1 VAIDGTLERVEAG
14 RYEYGLVM
22 RAGDVGF
29 TAWVL
34 REEAAG
40 VPSISS
46 GSRLRLTGVV
56 SLKAPAGPARG
67 FELLMRTGG
76 DMVILQSPSWWTFPR
91 IAATAV
97 ALAGIVAVLLSYVL
111 LLRRQVDRQTAVIR
125 RQLHAETQLTEQYRQ
140 AQKMEAIGRLAGG
153 IAHDFNNIMTIV
165 LGYSEVLEQEIHGH
179 ADQMAAVHE
188 IKNAAERAATLT
200 RQLLAFGRRQRLE
213 STTVDLNAV
222 VHDMQALFTR
232 VLGGAIDVVAEPAD
246 GPVTVI
252 TDHAQLEQ
260 ALLNLAVNARDAM
273 PDGGK
278 LTMSVAHGRNGAG
291 EATGLIRVTDT
302 GSGIPPEAQPHIFD
316 PFYTTKDVGQGS
328 GLGLAMVH
336 GFVEQ
341 SGGTVRFETTV
352 GQGTTFELAFP
363 VVARAQKP
371 VAG

>member
-1 VAIDGTLERVEAG
+1 
-14 RYEYGLVM
+14 
-22 RAGDVGF
+22 
-29 TAWVL
+29 
-34 REEAAG
+34 
-40 VPSISS
+40 
-46 GSRLRLTGVV
+46 
-56 SLKAPAGPARG
+56 
-67 FELLMRTGG
+67 
-76 DMVILQSPSWWTFPR
+76 
-91 IAATAV
+91 
-97 ALAGIVAVLLSYVL
+97 
-111 LLRRQVDRQTAVIR
+111 
-125 RQLHAETQLTEQYRQ
+125 
-140 AQKMEAIGRLAGG
+140 
-153 IAHDFNNIMTIV
+153 
-165 LGYSEVLEQEIHGH
+165 
-179 ADQMAAVHE
+179 
-188 IKNAAERAATLT
+188 
-200 RQLLAFGRRQRLE
+200 
-213 STTVDLNAV
+213 
-222 VHDMQALFTR
+222 
-232 VLGGAIDVVAEPAD
+232 VAEPAD